1 MTDRHPRFLV
11 RQESPLNGG
20 PAPDVIL
27 DSFVTPN
34 ELFFV
39 RNHGDIPQVDREAFR
54 LTVDGLADQPLTLSL
69 ADLRRFP
76 RVSAAATLQCAG
88 NRRSELI
95 GFAPIPGE
103 LPWGSEAISHA
114 EWSGVRL
121 RDVLAA
127 AGPQAGARHAAFLG
141 LDEAERHG
149 HRFPFGGSIPL
160 GKALHPEVLLADTMN
175 GQPLPAA
182 HGAPLRV
189 VVPGYIGARS
199 VKWVSRITLQEGP
212 SDNYFQAKAYRLF
225 PASTTPETVVWER
238 GMMLGES
245 PVNSAIC
252 APLDGE
258 TVLGGKTTVRG
269 WAVAGGDRQ
278 VARVEISTDGG
289 RSWQGAALQNGAQNE
304 ESWGWTF
311 WTAPLD
317 LAALGKGEHEIV
329 CRAFDSAAQTQPRET
344 SEVWNFKG
352 YANNAWHRVRVRV

>member
-1 MTDRHPRFLV
+1 MTDFPSRFIV

-27 DSFVTPN
+27 DSFVTLN
-34 ELFFV
+34 ELFFI
-39 RNHGDIPQVDREAFR
+39 RNHGDIPEVDREGFR
-54 LTVDGLADQPLTLSL
+54 LTVDGLADRPLTLSL
-69 ADLRRFP
+69 ADLQRFP
-76 RVSAAATLQCAG
+76 RVSTAATLQCAG

-95 GFAPIPGE
+95 DHAPIPGE
-103 LPWGSEAISHA
+103 LPWGAEAISHA

-121 RDVLAA
+121 ADVLAA

-141 LDEAERHG
+141 LDETERHG
-149 HRFPFGGSIPL
+149 HRFHFGGSIPL
-160 GKALHPEVLLADTMN
+160 GRALHPEVLLADTMN

-225 PASTTPETVVWER
+225 PASTTPDNVVWET

-252 APLDGE
+252 SPLDGE
-258 TVLGGKTTVRG
+258 TVPGGKAKVRG

-278 VARVEISTDGG
+278 VARVELSTDGG
-289 RSWQGAALQNGAQNE
+289 KTWQGAQLQNGANQGD
-304 ESWGWTF
+304 SWSWTF
-311 WTAPLD
+311 WTSALD
-317 LAALGKGEHEIV
+317 LQGSGEHEIL
-329 CRAFDSAAQTQPRET
+329 CRAFDSAAQTQPREV

-352 YANNAWHRVRVRV
+352 YANNAWFRVRVRVD